1 MAMNVYNYME
11 DIVHDA
17 LDGLLAEKENICK
30 CEKCRLDMIAWAL
43 NRLPPKYVVTEKG
56 RIFTKLQEVDV
67 QFRADVIR
75 ELTKAIA
82 HVTKN
87 PQH

>member
-1 MAMNVYNYME
+1 MRVYNYME
-11 DIVHDA
+11 DVVKDL
-17 LDGLLAEKENICK
+17 LDTLLADKENICK
-30 CEKCRLDMIAWAL
+30 CEKCRLDMSARAL
-43 NRLPPKYVVTEKG
+43 NRLPPKYVVSDKG
-56 RIFTKLQEVDV
+56 RIFTKLQEVEI

-75 ELTKAIA
+75 ELTKAIS